1 MIRGEKVL
9 LRTVRE
15 SDIETLFALSSDL
28 SLAGEF
34 QALKLR
40 SEIEL
45 RKKVQ
50 EDGLLGDEHSML
62 LIIVNEKIVGSII
75 FFKALY
81 YDGLEIGYLIY
92 DPAVRNRGYAT
103 EALGLLCEFLFLAKK
118 INRLQLA
125 IIQGNLASRRV
136 AEKCGFRFE
145 GVLRGALF
153 QRGKNRD
160 LELFSLLRADLMPD

>member
-15 SDIETLFALSSDL
+15 SDIETLFTLSSDL

-34 QALKLR
+34 QSWQLR
-40 SEIEL
+40 SEIDL

-50 EDGLLGDEHSML
+50 ENGLLGDDHSML
-62 LIIVNEKIVGSII
+62 LIIANEQIVGSII
-75 FFKALY
+75 FFKAQY

-92 DPAVRNRGYAT
+92 DPTRRNQGYAT
-103 EALGLLCEFLFLAKK
+103 EALGLLCKFLFLTKK
-118 INRLQLA
+118 INRLQLG

-136 AEKCGFRFE
+136 AEKCGFCLE

-153 QRGKNRD
+153 HRGKNRD
-160 LELFSLLRADLMPD
+160 LELFSLLRADLLPD